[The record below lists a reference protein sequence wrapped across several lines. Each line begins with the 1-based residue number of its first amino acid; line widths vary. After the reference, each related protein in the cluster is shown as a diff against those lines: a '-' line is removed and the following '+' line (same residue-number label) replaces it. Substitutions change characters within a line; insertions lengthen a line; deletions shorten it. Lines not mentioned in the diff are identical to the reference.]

1 MRAARNTHAPSNGDK
16 WTGETRGTPSAER
29 GQTDTGARHGANGNN
44 RSVVI
49 EWEMPGKM
57 VGPSPTSLWLPRNR
71 TADDDDDDDDARR
84 HAAQE
89 YDRSDSRE
97 CAERSETVVPSPT
110 VGFRFVAVTSTHR
123 SREERKGD
131 PAASKNAV

>member
-84 HAAQE
+84 HAAQWIRFITE
-89 YDRSDSRE
+89 KIPLLRNDVLENLLKIKRPISFLYEE
-97 CAERSETVVPSPT
+97 CISIKE
-110 VGFRFVAVTSTHR
+110 GI
-123 SREERKGD
+123 
-131 PAASKNAV
+131 